1 MGIGYKCGTGHRI
14 GNFLN
19 VHEGPQNIRWKHAAD
34 EAVMEA
40 GMIVSDEPGV
50 YRENEFGIRIET
62 ILLTVE
68 RETTPDGTF
77 LAFEPLT
84 FVPLDR
90 ELLDPQY
97 LTQEAREQL
106 NRYHAEVYSKLS
118 PMLDE
123 EERAW
128 LEQQTMPL

>member
-1 MGIGYKCGTGHRI
+1 M
-14 GNFLN
+14 
-19 VHEGPQNIRWKHAAD
+19 
-34 EAVMEA
+34 
-40 GMIVSDEPGV
+40 
-50 YRENEFGIRIET
+50 
-62 ILLTVE
+62 E